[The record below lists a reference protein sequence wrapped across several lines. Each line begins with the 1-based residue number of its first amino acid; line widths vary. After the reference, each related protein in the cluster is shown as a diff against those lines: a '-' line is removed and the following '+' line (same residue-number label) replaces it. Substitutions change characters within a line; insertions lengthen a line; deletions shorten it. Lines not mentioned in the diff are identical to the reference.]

1 MDFLTELK
9 KRAALVDRALAQYM
23 PPEDAYPPLIHR
35 AMRYSLFAGGKRLR
49 PVLALAAAEAAG
61 RDPAPVMPA
70 ACALELIHTY
80 SLVHD
85 DLPSMDNDDLRR
97 GKPTS
102 HRVFG
107 EAAAILAG
115 DALLTL
121 AFEWLARCAQSL
133 PAERVARVIAGVA
146 EAAGSAG
153 LIGGQVVDTLSSS
166 AKMDVKTLEYI
177 HRHKTGALFR
187 AAVRTGAILSGADEA
202 RLASLTTYAENLG
215 LAFQIIDDILDEK
228 GDTARL
234 GKTAGSDQKN
244 KKATYPALFGL
255 ERAGEKARRAAAAAV
270 AALDNFGTEAA
281 FLRQL
286 VQFVVQRDH

>member
-9 KRAALVDRALAQYM
+9 NRAALVDRALAQYM
-23 PPEDAYPPLIHR
+23 PPADAYPPLIHR

-61 RDPAPVMPA
+61 RNPEPVMPA

-85 DLPSMDNDDLRR
+85 DLPAMDNDDLRR
-97 GKPTS
+97 GKPTN

-121 AFEWLARCAQSL
+121 AFGWLAGCAGSL
-133 PAERVARVIAGVA
+133 PAERVARVIAEVA

-153 LIGGQVVDTLSSS
+153 LIGGQAVDTLSSS
-166 AKMDVKTLEYI
+166 AEMDEKTLEYI

-202 RLASLTTYAENLG
+202 RLASLTAYAENLG
-215 LAFQIIDDILDEK
+215 LAFQITDDILDES
-228 GDTARL
+228 GDPARM

-255 ERAGEKARRAAAAAV
+255 ERAAEKARRAADASV
-270 AALDNFGTEAA
+270 AALENFGAEAA

-286 VQFVVQRDH
+286 AQFVTGRDH